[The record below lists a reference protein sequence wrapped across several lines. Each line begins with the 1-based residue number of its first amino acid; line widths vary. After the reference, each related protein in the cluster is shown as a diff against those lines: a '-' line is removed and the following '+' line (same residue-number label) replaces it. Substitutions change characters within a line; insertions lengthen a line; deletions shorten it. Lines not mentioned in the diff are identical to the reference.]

1 MLLRQP
7 LSVAQYLKI
16 TGGKFANGALSGVF
30 SRLLNDDAVKVRRPI
45 FSSDDKRLSNLVVS
59 ANKHSENGDYDGLL
73 PEGADGNITLTVDPT
88 VDANMSPTS
97 INVIGINP
105 STLEFSTEA
114 QAWIIGH
121 EVSHIGDLYTMYSTP
136 NKSAW
141 MGPKELKASEIKAY
155 NWSHANVDKFFNGFR
170 QQLHYKQHSLNQIS
184 CYRSTGAACA
194 H

>member
-1 MLLRQP
+1 
-7 LSVAQYLKI
+7 
-16 TGGKFANGALSGVF
+16 
-30 SRLLNDDAVKVRRPI
+30 
-45 FSSDDKRLSNLVVS
+45 
-59 ANKHSENGDYDGLL
+59 
-73 PEGADGNITLTVDPT
+73 
-88 VDANMSPTS
+88 MSPTS
-97 INVIGINP
+97 INIIGINP
-105 STLEFSTEA
+105 STLEFPTEA

-136 NKSAW
+136 NKSAR